1 MPRIR
6 RAGRGRPVLVTAA
19 LAATLALT
27 ATACSSGDDSDKK
40 ADAKPAASDSAQGDD
55 GKDRLGLPDKL
66 PEDLPTS
73 MKDLEG

>member
-1 MPRIR
+1 
-6 RAGRGRPVLVTAA
+6 
-19 LAATLALT
+19 T

-73 MKDLEG
+73 MKDLEGWKKGAWKDWDKDQW